1 MYTEPMARIRRIAG
15 PAAAIWLV
23 VQTATLV
30 LVPAFFI
37 AGSQAAPLECTC
49 MHDGT
54 HRDCPMHHAS
64 PMGARIC
71 IQTTDPAG
79 FAVLGSMLGHLG
91 GVIPSSLETLHLTP
105 PPLAART
112 AALRHPRTPAPPNP
126 PPPRV

>member
-1 MYTEPMARIRRIAG
+1 MYTDVMARVRRIAG

-49 MHDGT
+49 MHDGN

-71 IQTTDPAG
+71 IQTTDSTG

-91 GVIPSSLETLHLTP
+91 VVPSSIQMLHLTP
-105 PPLAART
+105 PPFAERT
-112 AALRHPRTPAPPNP
+112 AALPHPRTPAPPNP
-126 PPPRV
+126 PPPRA